1 MRFGRAWLAGLLAT
15 GAALLLAVPAPA
27 SEGPDPSV
35 LAGASVRSPIAADR
49 FYFVMTDRYRNGD
62 PSNDTGGASGGV
74 QATGFD
80 PSSDAYYHG
89 GDLAGL
95 TGNCNVDD
103 PGDEAAEEDRQHGA
117 AEREDEG
124 VRQAREEA
132 PVAGKL
138 PVIVECEVAEA
149 ALRRRREDRAL
160 QKEPQRRDDEQ
171 GEQRADD
178 NDAGMPAAA
187 LPRRREGWRDHR
199 DAGISKLPRQ
209 WRSSCFSGPRDVI
222 LKSSRRAAIGRF

>member
-89 GDLAGL
+89 GDLPGL

-103 PGDEAAEEDRQHGA
+103 PSDKGLARIKRLGFTALWITPPFVNIPVQGDSASYHGYWFLDLSRPDPHLGTREHFAAFMGCAKTLGLKVFLDVVVNHTA
-117 AEREDEG
+117 
-124 VRQAREEA
+124 
-132 PVAGKL
+132 
-138 PVIVECEVAEA
+138 
-149 ALRRRREDRAL
+149 
-160 QKEPQRRDDEQ
+160 
-171 GEQRADD
+171 
-178 NDAGMPAAA
+178 
-187 LPRRREGWRDHR
+187 
-199 DAGISKLPRQ
+199 
-209 WRSSCFSGPRDVI
+209 DVI
-222 LKSSRRAAIGRF
+222 SYRQGNG